1 MRILYDGEIYV
12 SQVAGGINRYFSN
25 IISKLPDNFVPTLT
39 TATTRKTNYPSHPNL
54 KTFFYPRHG
63 FRPGRISY
71 WLEKYYFRAVA
82 SLQYDLIHPT
92 YYWLLTRQPMS
103 QCRHPIVI
111 TVHDMVHEKFSEDID
126 PDHYVVSEKKKAI
139 ESADAIICVSENT
152 KSDLLEIYPTLESRS
167 TVIHHASEIDVTMSY
182 GKEPI
187 PARPYYLYVGGRFG
201 YKNFNTLLMGFAQ
214 VISQFPDLSL
224 CVVGSPFN
232 HNEQKLLS
240 ELSLH
245 PYVEQISY
253 PSDQHLAKL
262 YRCSLGF
269 VYPSR
274 YEGFGIP
281 LLEAMSCGA
290 PVIAANTS
298 SIPEVVQ
305 DAGALFNPES
315 AEDLAEQLLFL
326 INHPSQREVLIE
338 KGYKRASYFSWNRA
352 VAQTIEVYRQ
362 VLSL

>member
-12 SQVAGGINRYFSN
+12 SQTAGGISRYFSS
-25 IISKLPDNFVPTLT
+25 IISRLPKDFIPTLT
-39 TATTRKTNYPSHPNL
+39 TAATREINYPKHPNL
-54 KTFFYPRHG
+54 RTFFYPRHG
-63 FRPGRISY
+63 FRPGRLSY
-71 WLEKYYFRAVA
+71 WLEQYYFRAVTCRN
-82 SLQYDLIHPT
+82 YDLIHPT
-92 YYWLLTRQPMS
+92 YYWMLTRQPMS
-103 QCRHPIVI
+103 RYQLPIVI
-111 TVHDMVHEKFSEDID
+111 TVHDMVHEKFSKDID
-126 PDHYVVSEKKKAI
+126 PDHYVINEKRKAI
-139 ESADAIICVSENT
+139 TSSDAIICVSENT
-152 KSDLLEIYPTLESRS
+152 KKDLLELYPALECQT
-167 TVIHHASEIDVTMSY
+167 TVIYHASEIDITMSY

-187 PARPYYLYVGGRFG
+187 PARPYYLYVGSRFG
-201 YKNFNTLLMGFAQ
+201 YKNFKTLLTGFAQ
-214 VISQFPDLSL
+214 AISQAPDLSL

-305 DAGALFNPES
+305 DAGALFNPGS
-315 AEDLAEQLLFL
+315 AEDLAERLLFL
-326 INHPSQREVLIE
+326 VNHPSAREVLIE
-338 KGYKRASYFSWNRA
+338 KGYSRASDFSWDRA
-352 VAQTIEVYRQ
+352 VAQTVEVYEK
-362 VLSL
+362 LL